1 MMLIYEVRTAQCFN
15 SISSIGMSVLEGT
28 PDVEG
33 DVDYRCDLKVKKRCC
48 GKEGPVGSKMDL
60 VLCTQQ
66 KL

>member
-1 MMLIYEVRTAQCFN
+1 MILIYEVHTAQSFN

-33 DVDYRCDLKVKKRCC
+33 AVDYRCDLKVKKRCC
-48 GKEGPVGSKMDL
+48 EKEVTVGSKMDL
-60 VLCTQQ
+60 VLHTWE